1 MRISDVMTKKVYTI
15 NHNSTLKECMKSLEK
30 SRINGLVVKK
40 GNKVVGVITKTD
52 IFKAILPRYPE
63 NIEEEK
69 NMSDIEYMG
78 ERVSRLF
85 EMKVKDMMGSPPITV
100 SSDVPIIRAGSIM
113 LLRRVKQIPV
123 IDEGKLVGIVTL
135 TDIISKALKKLKSRK
150 RTLSQKK
157 I

>member
-1 MRISDVMTKKVYTI
+1 
-15 NHNSTLKECMKSLEK
+15 
-30 SRINGLVVKK
+30 
-40 GNKVVGVITKTD
+40 
-52 IFKAILPRYPE
+52 
-63 NIEEEK
+63 
-69 NMSDIEYMG
+69 MSDIEYMG